1 MKKKRKNDKNLRPQY
16 ISVRKLHELTS
27 QYMELE
33 PDLPNAGEKSN
44 LYTEIESAAM
54 ELLRINTD
62 LSQDDL
68 INILDEHFIKSG
80 ERKDSL

>member
-16 ISVRKLHELTS
+16 ISVRKLYELTS
-27 QYMELE
+27 QYMKLE
-33 PDLPNAGEKSN
+33 PDLQNAGEKSK
-44 LYTEIESAAM
+44 LYIEIESAAM

>member
-1 MKKKRKNDKNLRPQY
+1 
-16 ISVRKLHELTS
+16 
-27 QYMELE
+27 MELE
-33 PDLPNAGEKSN
+33 PDLPNAGEKSK

-68 INILDEHFIKSG
+68 INILDEHVK
-80 ERKDSL
+80 ER